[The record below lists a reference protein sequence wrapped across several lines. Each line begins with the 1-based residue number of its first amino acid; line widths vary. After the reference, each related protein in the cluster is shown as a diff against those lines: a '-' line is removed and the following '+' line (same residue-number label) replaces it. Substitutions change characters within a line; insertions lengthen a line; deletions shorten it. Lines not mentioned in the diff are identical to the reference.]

1 MAKEAWY
8 RCAMCQLTLMAESF
22 KPRVSSWE
30 KGRSDCCR
38 DCDIEFEIYER
49 SIRFPIEAQERD
61 DKWWEENAAKV
72 ADWQAEYSLERMLEK
87 MRELGRERQA
97 AIIRATPPW
106 ANQRKIAEFYDEA
119 ERLTRLTGRQHHVDH
134 IVPLLGPRAKI
145 GPFKGE
151 RLVYGFH
158 CEANLRVIPGDENC
172 AKSNR
177 HWPDMVEN
185 NGYTP
190 REISCKPEKSSV

>member
-1 MAKEAWY
+1 
-8 RCAMCQLTLMAESF
+8 MAESF
-22 KPRVSSWE
+22 NPRVSSWE
-30 KGRSDCCR
+30 NGRSDCCR
-38 DCDIEFEIYER
+38 DCDREFLEYGNGIEYRAEA
-49 SIRFPIEAQERD
+49 IEKSE
-61 DKWWEENAAKV
+61 KWWAENAEKV
-72 ADWQAEYSLERMLEK
+72 EEWKAEYSLERMLEK
-87 MRELGRERQA
+87 LREQGKERQA

-119 ERLTRLTGRQHHVDH
+119 ERLTRLTGKPHHVDH
-134 IVPLLGPRAKI
+134 MVPLLGPRAKI

-172 AKSNR
+172 SKSNR

-190 REISCKPEKSSV
+190 RKISCIPEKSAV

>member
-1 MAKEAWY
+1 MAPEKMLK
-8 RCAMCQLTLMAESF
+8 CAICQYTLSIEQF
-22 KPRVSSWE
+22 NPRWSKTL
-30 KGRSDCCR
+30 KGKSDCCYE
-38 DCDIEFEIYER
+38 CDMEFERYARGIQYR
-49 SIRFPIEAQERD
+49 AEAEAES
-61 DKWWEENAAKV
+61 DKWWEENAQTVEAWK
-72 ADWQAEYSLERMLEK
+72 AEYSLERMLEK
-87 MRELGRERQA
+87 LRAQGKERQA

-119 ERLTRLTGRQHHVDH
+119 ERLTRFTGKPHHVDH

-145 GPFKGE
+145 GPFLGE

-172 AKSNR
+172 SKSNR

-190 REISCKPEKSSV
+190 RKISCKPEKFSV